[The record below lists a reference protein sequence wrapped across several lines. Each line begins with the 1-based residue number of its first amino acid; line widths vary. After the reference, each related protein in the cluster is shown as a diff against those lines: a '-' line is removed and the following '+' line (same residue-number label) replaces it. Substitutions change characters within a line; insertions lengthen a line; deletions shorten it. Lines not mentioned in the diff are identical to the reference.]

1 MVHYR
6 MLKFY
11 VKMGVKVTKIHR
23 VIKFKQDYICRDY
36 IQKTMQIQEQQLK
49 LKQRRMQGN

>member
-11 VKMGVKVTKIHR
+11 VKMGAEVTKRHR
-23 VIKFKQDYICRDY
+23 VIKFVRDFIC
-36 IQKTMQIQEQQLK
+36 
-49 LKQRRMQGN
+49 